1 MLISFSLTGHY
12 ASFQAF
18 GLLLWNISNHTLMTM
33 SVTEIIY
40 SVLFKGKGLW
50 HFNTRACGQIP
61 ILHCKMGI
69 WVVVEVIQCFK
80 WFSLSFPLYW
90 WWYIF
95 RVLIN
100 LKLQLVPQLVP
111 LILFNWKHA
120 SKVSLIV
127 HCVKLKSVGLIW
139 LVNLNKPFN
148 PLT

>member
-33 SVTEIIY
+33 SVIEIIY

-95 RVLIN
+95 RVFIN
-100 LKLQLVPQLVP
+100 LKLQLVPLTFWYY
-111 LILFNWKHA
+111 LIENMQVKFHWLCTVWNWNLLGW
-120 SKVSLIV
+120 S
-127 HCVKLKSVGLIW
+127 GL
-139 LVNLNKPFN
+139 
-148 PLT
+148 LT